1 MSDEQADNENSFP
14 PMDEAE
20 VEHEEETNNELGI
33 LDEKSAD
40 VAAVEAAVE
49 AAAGVSETVW
59 MLCSLG
65 LDPTELCDVD
75 VISFC
80 VVCFSVGSSSSLI

>member
-20 VEHEEETNNELGI
+20 VDVDTNNGLGI

-49 AAAGVSETVW
+49 AAAGVSETVRV
-59 MLCSLG
+59 LSCG
-65 LDPTELCDVD
+65 
-75 VISFC
+75 
-80 VVCFSVGSSSSLI
+80 GSGIY